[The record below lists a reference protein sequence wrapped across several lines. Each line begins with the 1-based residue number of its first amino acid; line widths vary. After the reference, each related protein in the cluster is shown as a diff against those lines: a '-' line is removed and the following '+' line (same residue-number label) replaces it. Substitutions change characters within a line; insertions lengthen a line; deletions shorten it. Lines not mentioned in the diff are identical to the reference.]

1 MKKNP
6 QNPNKKFKENKN
18 KQRFIDQLEDAWHLI
33 DKRKKLKR
41 KELFKTFVT
50 DKKYTNR
57 GLLEY

>member
-1 MKKNP
+1 VKKNP

-50 DKKYTNR
+50 DKK
-57 GLLEY
+57 